1 MNVTKKIFSK
11 MKTKFYLLTL
21 IHIKKAIFLL
31 FSCIIIFSAMSCNE
45 FSNPNSSKNTDEGLI
60 VPEGFPPIPFP
71 EDNPYNPIKAE
82 LGRRLFYE
90 RRLSKDNLLPS
101 CSHCMKQANGFSDCT
116 PVSLGFGNEP
126 ETRNTMA
133 LVNVAYRKALFWD
146 GRGKRIEQPAYRS
159 LFLTYILN
167 GDTNEIEKK
176 LKADP
181 IYPELFRRAFG
192 KNAEPKAYLIGN
204 AIATFVR
211 TLVSGN
217 SAYDKYIRGDKKAMS
232 ESQIRGMKLFFSDK
246 TNCSK
251 CHSGFMFTDEKFHNT
266 AVVTHYFDRG
276 RYIVTKDFTDLGKF
290 ITPTLRN
297 VEVNPP
303 YMHNG
308 ELHSLDEVIEHYNR
322 GGRNF
327 ITKDSLI
334 KPLGLSDQEKADL
347 VNFLKSLTDWEFI
360 KNPKFGKPSNIK

>member
-1 MNVTKKIFSK
+1 MKIKLKQSFFFTSIS
-11 MKTKFYLLTL
+11 L
-21 IHIKKAIFLL
+21 
-31 FSCIIIFSAMSCNE
+31 IIILTMSFSSCTE
-45 FSNPNSSKNTDEGLI
+45 TGTENSGSIGEELFE
-60 VPEGFPPIPFP
+60 VPLGFPRVIFP

-90 RRLSKDNLLPS
+90 KRLSKNNLMPS
-101 CSHCMKQANGFSDCT
+101 CSHCMKQSHGFSDCS
-116 PVSLGFGNEP
+116 PVSLGYGGDP
-126 ETRNTMA
+126 ETRNTMSLA
-133 LVNVAYRKALFWD
+133 NVAYRKALFWD

-159 LFLTYILN
+159 LFLPYILN

-192 KNAEPKAYLIGN
+192 ENAEPKAYLIGK

-211 TLVSGN
+211 TLISGN
-217 SAYDKYIRGDKKAMS
+217 SAYDKYIRGDKKALT
-232 ESQIRGMKLFFSDK
+232 ESQIRGMKLFFSDR

-276 RYIVTKDFTDLGKF
+276 RYYITKEFSDIGKF

-308 ELHSLDEVIEHYNR
+308 ELHTLEEVIEHYNR
-322 GGRNF
+322 GGKLF
-327 ITKDSLI
+327 INKDTLI
-334 KPLGLSDQEKADL
+334 RPLDLSYQEKTDL
-347 VNFLKSLTDWEFI
+347 INFLKALTDWEFI
-360 KNPKFGKPSNIK
+360 KNPKFAKPLDMK